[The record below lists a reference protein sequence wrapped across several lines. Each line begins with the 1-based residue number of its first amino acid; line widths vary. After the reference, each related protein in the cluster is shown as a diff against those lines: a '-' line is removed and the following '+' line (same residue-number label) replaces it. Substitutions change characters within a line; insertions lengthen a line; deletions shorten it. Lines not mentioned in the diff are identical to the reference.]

1 MNEEYVD
8 KKVREIEK
16 VIDKVHNKNDI
27 WKNDRIELIY
37 NTLLVFE
44 DMTRIAAP
52 VSMMLMQDAN
62 IIINRNADCLDMLIK
77 WIYECSEE
85 KDSEFTNEV
94 NTELYIKIGN
104 LMDEAGKYRAI
115 CDAYILYSRKLSTA
129 TLYNNDKGI
138 KFDYLK
144 GKTGEIEAYDMMRGN
159 IKKNNAINKFN
170 PNDSKIKKAS
180 DKLIK
185 NLKVDNETVDYAIT
199 PDIWNGFYK
208 LANLSVESS
217 SELPGEWELDGFS
230 LDEFKSVWKALLTLS
245 IIHNTCCLKS
255 GIKGGAI
262 NNCIII
268 KKFDELVEEIAKYTQ
283 LDIIKVNTILTLLT
297 YNDHNDNK
305 NMDIIWTPIIPLKNN
320 FVAIPPNL
328 IMIGNPERN
337 LICLVNKVNSKAY
350 SLISCKK
357 EEYMIDDF
365 KNHINKY
372 KNIEFASTKKLP
384 DPLPDMDVV
393 MFDKNTN
400 VLLIG
405 ELKWLLQTDSIQE
418 VCERDKDIKKGISQ
432 AGDIREYAE
441 QNIDDVINRSYNEKQ
456 FHPTKIYTCVI
467 TRNNI
472 GTSKIEDST
481 IKVIDED
488 RIYELIKEAK
498 GNLSIVIE
506 KIENKEYIRDKKI
519 DYKSECKE
527 IEYGG
532 YTFSL
537 DVIQAE
543 DDFSLDGVQA
553 EEGNYYMFDK
563 KVISKKNKKSKKSNR
578 KISKNSKRIN
588 RKKKK

>member
-27 WKNDRIELIY
+27 WKNDRTELIY

-44 DMTRIAAP
+44 DMTRIVAP

-62 IIINRNADCLDMLIK
+62 IMINRNADCLDMLIK

-85 KDSEFTNEV
+85 NNSEFTNEV
-94 NTELYIKIGN
+94 NPGLYMKIGN
-104 LMDEAGKYRAI
+104 LMNEAGKYRAI
-115 CDAYILYSRKLSTA
+115 CDAYVLYSRKLSTA
-129 TLYNNDKGI
+129 TLYNNDEGI
-138 KFDYLK
+138 KFDYLR
-144 GKTGEIEAYDMMRGN
+144 GKTGEIEAYDLMRGN
-159 IKKNNAINKFN
+159 TKKNSAINKFDY
-170 PNDSKIKKAS
+170 NDPEMKKAS
-180 DKLIK
+180 DKLIM
-185 NLKVDNETVDYAIT
+185 NLKVDNETVDYVIT
-199 PDIWNGFYK
+199 SDIWNGFYK
-208 LANLSVESS
+208 LADLSVESS
-217 SELPGEWELDGFS
+217 SELPGEWKLDVFS
-230 LDEFKSVWKALLTLS
+230 LNEFKSVWKTLLTLS

-262 NNCIII
+262 NNCVII
-268 KKFDELVEEIAKYTQ
+268 KKFDELVDEITKYTQ
-283 LDIIKVNTILTLLT
+283 LDITKANTILQLLT
-297 YNDHNDNK
+297 YSEHNDNK
-305 NMDIIWTPIIPLKNN
+305 NMDVIWTPIIPLKNN

-337 LICLVNKVNSKAY
+337 LICLVNKVNSKSY
-350 SLISCKK
+350 SLVSCKK
-357 EEYMIDDF
+357 EESMIEDF

-372 KNIEFASTKKLP
+372 TNIEFAYTKKLP
-384 DPLPDMDVV
+384 DPLPDMDIV
-393 MFDKNTN
+393 MFDKNSD

-432 AGDIREYAE
+432 ASDIREYAE
-441 QNIDDVINRSYNEKQ
+441 KNIDDVINRSYYEKQ

-472 GTSKIEDST
+472 GTSKVEDST

-488 RIYELIKEAK
+488 GIYELIKEAK

-537 DVIQAE
+537 DV
-543 DDFSLDGVQA
+543 VQA
-553 EEGNYYMFDK
+553 NEDNYSIYDK
-563 KVISKKNKKSKKSNR
+563 KVISKKNKKPNR

-588 RKKKK
+588 RRKKK